1 MKRAA
6 LRGELGA
13 GRDYVRQHKWL
24 RRLVVVAA
32 ILIGLAVLI
41 RLVIDPIASH
51 YTRKGM
57 ADAEGIDGDFLRVH
71 VTLLPPGY
79 EIRRL
84 KVWQEPGGSRKE
96 PDLYVETARVGLDW
110 RALFHAHLD
119 ASLTLDR
126 PKLTI
131 VRKLGKKAGPEKAA
145 EIPDVRPMLRKVI
158 PARVDRI
165 DVVDGEVLLRDL
177 TLDTHPE
184 IWLHRIDATVKNLAT
199 RRALAKGRQATLEM
213 RGRLGKSGGVALDLA
228 ADPFAAPLKFDGEF
242 TLRNW
247 KLAELYDIEQA
258 KADLQTP
265 EGTIDVYAK
274 FKGRDGTISGGVKPI
289 LKNVK
294 VRPTTEHFGDRVKA
308 WLADKGL
315 RMFSHHGAEGRETA
329 TVIPIQ
335 GRLDDPDIQL
345 WPTILGVVRNAFVEG
360 VTGGFTYL
368 PPPAAEEKQGAVTQA
383 KNALEKDEG
392 PPKAQPP
399 KTPPSKKPEKSG
411 TTVKE

>member
-1 MKRAA
+1 MAAVNGAA
-6 LRGELGA
+6 LRDELGV
-13 GRDYVRQHKWL
+13 GRNYVRRHRWL

-32 ILIGLAVLI
+32 ILVGLAVMI
-41 RLVIDPIASH
+41 RLVVDPIASH

-57 ADAEGIDGDFLRVH
+57 NDAEGVGGDFLRVH

-84 KVWQEPGGSRKE
+84 KVWQEPGGSRRE
-96 PDLYVETARVGLDW
+96 PLLYVETARVGLDW
-110 RALFHAHLD
+110 RALFHAHLA
-119 ASLTLDR
+119 ASLTLEQ
-126 PKLTI
+126 PKLTV
-131 VRKLGKKAGPEKAA
+131 VRKAGEKPEREKPAA
-145 EIPDVRPMLRKVI
+145 GLPDVRPALEKAL

-165 DVVDGEVLLRDL
+165 DVVDGEVVLRDL
-177 TLDTHPE
+177 TVDTHPE
-184 IWLHRIDATVKNLAT
+184 IWLHHIDATVKNLAT
-199 RRALAKGRQATLEM
+199 RRELAKGRQATAAM
-213 RGRLGKSGGVALDLA
+213 HGRLGKSGAVALDLA

-242 TLRNW
+242 TLRSW

-308 WLADKGL
+308 WVADKGL
-315 RMFSHHGAEGRETA
+315 RLFSHHGAEGRETA

-335 GRLDDPDIQL
+335 GRLDDPDIQI

-360 VTGGFTYL
+360 VTGGFAYL
-368 PPPAAEEKQGAVTQA
+368 PPPAADEKQGALTQA
-383 KNALEKDEG
+383 KNALEKDKG
-392 PPKAQPP
+392 PPKAQPA
-399 KTPPSKKPEKSG
+399 KPPA
-411 TTVKE
+411 VKH